1 MTFRYNISV
10 ATAHKI
16 QPEDGPK
23 AGSQSVNPKPG
34 ASLAI
39 LAGFL
44 LWLSSPPVGLWPLAW
59 IALAPLMVS
68 VARSKGIAQA
78 ARRGYLF
85 GWCFLGPLWYWTGWT
100 IVGWT
105 GSPIGWL
112 AWFGLTLVLALFYA
126 AWAAAAWKISRI
138 QNPVLKVVGW
148 ASAWV
153 VMEWARTLGSL
164 SMPWE
169 QLSYTQYHFL
179 PVLQIADMT
188 GAYGVSFLLALVGGA
203 IAYRVLNP
211 AKSDRSRPLWFAGVA
226 SVMVCLYGLA
236 RMQQKDI
243 GPTMVVADMQTGVSS
258 FNVPSPDAQYALY
271 AGLTKSASAAA
282 PAPDLYVWP
291 ETGLPNDAIHNPRAY
306 EFLQALANKYNA
318 AIVTGSRIDGSTGTS
333 ETNSS
338 VMFLPGNLKPERYDK
353 QRLVPFGEFIPF
365 RGLLD
370 PIVGRAFQFPP
381 DDVSVGPHDA
391 PMAAETPK
399 VGHFSIGTFI
409 CYESMYP
416 MDVRAMTK
424 SGADLLVTQSN
435 DSWFRSTAARQQ
447 HIAAVTLRAI
457 ENRREV
463 VRSTTT
469 GITCV
474 FDAEG
479 RMLSRLPD
487 DEPGYIDIVVHR
499 MRGTTFY
506 VRFGDWFVVV
516 CMLFLARL
524 AWLSRRPNRLET
536 VAE

>member
-1 MTFRYNISV
+1 M

-16 QPEDGPK
+16 QPEDGPAAANEPVKGK
-23 AGSQSVNPKPG
+23 AG

-39 LAGFL
+39 AAGLL

-59 IALAPLMVS
+59 VALAPLMISVS
-68 VARSKGIAQA
+68 RSRGVAQA

-85 GWCFLGPLWYWTGWT
+85 GWFFLGPLWYWTGWT

-126 AWAAAAWKISRI
+126 AWAGAAWKISRI

-179 PVLQIADMT
+179 PVLQISDIT

-203 IAYRVLNP
+203 IAYWSLNP
-211 AKSDRSRPLWFAGVA
+211 DRPDRSRPLWFAGVA
-226 SVMVCLYGLA
+226 TMMVCLYGSA
-236 RMQQKDI
+236 RLQQYDT
-243 GPTMVVADMQTGVSS
+243 GPSMVVADMQTGVSS

-271 AGLTKSASAAA
+271 AGLTKSASVAS
-282 PAPDLYVWP
+282 PPPDLYVWP
-291 ETGLPNDAIHNPRAY
+291 ETGMPNDAIHNPRAY
-306 EFLQALANKYNA
+306 EFLHALANKYDA
-318 AIVTGSRIDGSTGTS
+318 AVVTGSRVDATLGTS

-338 VMFLPGNLKPERYDK
+338 VMFLPGDGKPERYDK

-365 RGLLD
+365 RGILD

-381 DDVSVGPHDA
+381 DDVSVGPHDS
-391 PMAAETPK
+391 PMVGRTPK
-399 VGHFSIGTFI
+399 VGRFSIGTFI

-416 MDVRAMTK
+416 MDVRAMTNL
-424 SGADLLVTQSN
+424 GADLLVTQSN

-474 FDAEG
+474 MDAEG
-479 RMLSRLPD
+479 RMIDRLPD

-499 MRGTTFY
+499 MHGRTFY
-506 VRFGDWFVVV
+506 VRFGDWFVLV

-524 AWLSRRPNRLET
+524 VWLARKANGPANI
-536 VAE
+536 AG